1 MAAPFDLGA
10 LRAFHATLTAAA
22 AARIGFR
29 IAGVRRPAP
38 TCGPPPNAGWR
49 SRPLPMS
56 TPWTRSPLGEADV
69 TTAWGDYDALI
80 VPTAAAPAWCAED
93 EAPPGLTLRRRA
105 CLAPGSTPPG
115 CLASASQAS
124 RIRMDGRSACRSS
137 PFGHDDVVLEIG
149 RRLEMLA
156 PWADRWPALAL
167 TV

>member
-1 MAAPFDLGA
+1 M
-10 LRAFHATLTAAA
+10 RAAA
-22 AARIGFR
+22 ERGLALSAA
-29 IAGVRRPAP
+29 AYVDALD
-38 TCGPPPNAGWR
+38 A
-49 SRPLPMS
+49 LAA
-56 TPWTRSPLGEADV
+56 EADV

-137 PFGHDDVVLEIG
+137 
-149 RRLEMLA
+149 RRSGMTMLC
-156 PWADRWPALAL
+156 
-167 TV
+167 